1 MMVTVTQVIT
11 LALLASFHLKSVT
24 GTNDDYHKILAPQR
38 KFNLEENDVNIP
50 WTPSIIDGVAKRFFW
65 SKPSR
70 DSKNRY
76 EIKYSRNQLTCKI
89 PKALWDVDNCHQ
101 QGTSK
106 QGKLYIIF

>member
-1 MMVTVTQVIT
+1 MMVTITQVIT
-11 LALLASFHLKSVT
+11 VTLLASFHLKSVT
-24 GTNDDYHKILAPQR
+24 GTNYDYHKILAPQR

-76 EIKYSRNQLTCKI
+76 EIKYSRSQLT
-89 PKALWDVDNCHQ
+89 
-101 QGTSK
+101 
-106 QGKLYIIF
+106 